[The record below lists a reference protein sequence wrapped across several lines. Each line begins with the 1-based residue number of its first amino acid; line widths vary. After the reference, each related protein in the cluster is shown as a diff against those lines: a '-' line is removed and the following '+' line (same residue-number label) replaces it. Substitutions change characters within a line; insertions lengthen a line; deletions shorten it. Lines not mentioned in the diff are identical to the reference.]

1 MKKLILLTILLFV
14 PFNVQAKSNVKYR
27 TDIIFGQVTNV
38 KKDGKVLGDF
48 EIIQYTNRKVKII
61 NKGVN
66 PKFDYISYKGVR
78 CHKGDIIQTTCK
90 MNPKNREPD
99 DILKRTDK
107 IIK

>member
-1 MKKLILLTILLFV
+1 MKRLILLIILLLV
-14 PFNVQAKSNVKYR
+14 PFNVQAKSVRYR
-27 TDIIFGQVTNV
+27 TDIIFGQVTNA

-48 EIIQYTNRKVKII
+48 EIIQYTNGKVKII

-66 PKFDYISYKGVR
+66 PKFDYISYKKVR

-90 MNPKNREPD
+90 MNPNNKEPD